1 MRANCQP
8 WTRWGRKDQH
18 GSLLMEVSLALGLA
32 VIVALIIMR
41 ASLLAISGNQW
52 TMMQTLTDAYM
63 TRETALSNRTPLAD
77 VIADSSPW
85 PDWASRSEQNVT
97 LGKMPGGRVVQAS
110 LTRFRINIPGDP
122 DSEANLNVFRLY
134 SVLKYQIGE
143 KEYVKSRSTLRMQ

>member
-1 MRANCQP
+1 MDPLGEKRSSGQSFDGGVP
-8 WTRWGRKDQH
+8 GLGTRGDRGAAH
-18 GSLLMEVSLALGLA
+18 HEG
-32 VIVALIIMR
+32 I
-41 ASLLAISGNQW
+41 LLAISGNQW

-85 PDWASRSEQNVT
+85 PDWSSRSEQNVT

-110 LTRFRINIPGDP
+110 LTRFRVNIPGDP

>member
-1 MRANCQP
+1 M
-8 WTRWGRKDQH
+8 
-18 GSLLMEVSLALGLA
+18 ALGLA
-32 VIVALIIMR
+32 VTLALVMMK

-63 TRETALSNRTPLAD
+63 TRETALSNRIPLAD
-77 VIADSSPW
+77 VLAADSPW

-110 LTRFRINIPGDP
+110 LTRFRLSLPGDP
-122 DSEANLNVFRLY
+122 AAEANLNVFRLY

-143 KEYVKSRSTLRMQ
+143 RQYVKSRSTLRMQ